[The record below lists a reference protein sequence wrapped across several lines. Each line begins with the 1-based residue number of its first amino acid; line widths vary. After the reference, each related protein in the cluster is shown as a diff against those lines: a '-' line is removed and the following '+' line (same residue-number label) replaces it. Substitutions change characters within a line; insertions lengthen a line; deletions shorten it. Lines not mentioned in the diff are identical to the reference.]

1 MCLHERVS
9 HCQREHL
16 HLFILT
22 FEGTASPL
30 HDDMSSAALR
40 RVCFQILTAVVSCM
54 SAVLS
59 SVGTIVKRRHK
70 HEGMQLTDTA
80 ASGADH
86 TLKRENARSE
96 FVRPRTSCAPTRKR
110 SSKGLASAPCS
121 TRTTQQPKKN
131 TSSLWKSVTLPFVT
145 CVRHINETL
154 YGLPSRRVGGP
165 TATPRPKFSHD
176 FGGLQAL
183 LDTADDDSECA
194 ALGKLRG
201 RGGGG
206 GVRQ

>member
-1 MCLHERVS
+1 
-9 HCQREHL
+9 
-16 HLFILT
+16 
-22 FEGTASPL
+22 
-30 HDDMSSAALR
+30 MSSAAFR
-40 RVCFQILTAVVSCM
+40 RVCFQILTGVVSCV

-59 SVGTIVKRRHK
+59 GVGTIVKRRHK

-96 FVRPRTSCAPTRKR
+96 FVRPRTSCATTRKR
-110 SSKGLASAPCS
+110 SSMGLTSASCS

-131 TSSLWKSVTLPFVT
+131 TSFLWKSVTLPFVT
-145 CVRHINETL
+145 CVRLINATL
-154 YGLPSRRVGGP
+154 YGVPSRRVGGS
-165 TATPRPKFSHD
+165 TAMPRPKFSHD

-206 GVRQ
+206 CAPVNWA